1 VGEGVLMPAGT
12 RGSGDAGKEAM
23 LADAGIVGSD
33 EGLVMAGV
41 PLARIARELGTP
53 VFVYNAEVIRR
64 QYRALE
70 AAFAAIPHRICYAV
84 KANSNLAVLRLMHDL
99 GAGADLVSAGEMRR
113 ALAAGF
119 APSALVFSGVGK
131 TVAELEETV
140 AAGIGQ
146 VNVESLEEL
155 KLLGAVAARLDRI
168 TSVGIRV
175 NPDVTTDTHP
185 YISTSHG
192 GIKFGVPHDQV
203 HTAAEYI
210 RDHPQLRLTAVAM
223 HLGSQLLD
231 PAPYAEALGKLVALV
246 AALRASGVSTLESL
260 DIGGGLGIRYQPDA
274 GPGMDPASLA
284 EVVGPLA
291 ARAGLPITMEP
302 GRFLVGSAG
311 VLLTEVLYRKHSG
324 GRDFVIVDA
333 AMNDLLR
340 PSLYRAHHAIVEMV
354 PAGRPASPVD
364 VVGPICETGDFLAL
378 ERVLPTVEPGERL
391 AVLCA
396 GAYGFAMSSNYNT
409 RGRAPEVLV
418 DGGRHAVVRTR
429 EAVDALFASE
439 TPDPFATL
447 SDNG

>member
-1 VGEGVLMPAGT
+1 MKAGQ
-12 RGSGDAGKEAM
+12 RGSGAGGQEAL
-23 LADAGIVGSD
+23 LADAGMIVSD

-41 PLARIARELGTP
+41 PLARIAREVGTP
-53 VFVYNAEVIRR
+53 AFVYNAEVIRR

-70 AAFAAIPHRICYAV
+70 SAFAGIPHRICFAV
-84 KANSNLAVLRLMHDL
+84 KANSNLAILRLLHDL

-119 APSALVFSGVGK
+119 APGALVFSGVGK
-131 TVAELEETV
+131 TAGELEETV

-146 VNVESLEEL
+146 VNVESVEEL
-155 KLLGAVAARLDRI
+155 RLLGAVAARLDRV

-203 HTAAEYI
+203 RQAADYI
-210 RDHPQLRLTAVAM
+210 REHPQLRLTAVAM

-246 AALRASGVSTLESL
+246 QELRAAGITTLESL
-260 DIGGGLGIRYQPDA
+260 DIGGGLGIRYEPGA
-274 GPGMDPASLA
+274 GPGMDPAALA
-284 EVVGPLA
+284 AVVGPLA
-291 ARAGLPITMEP
+291 AQAGLPVTMEP

-311 VLLTEVLYRKHSG
+311 VLLTTVLYRKHSG

-340 PSLYRAHHAIVEMV
+340 PSLYRAHHEIVEVV
-354 PAGRPASPVD
+354 PAGRPAGPVD

-396 GAYGFAMSSNYNT
+396 GAYGFVMSSNYNT
-409 RGRAPEVLV
+409 RGRAAEVLV
-418 DGGRHAVVRTR
+418 DGGRAAVVRPR
-429 EAVDALFASE
+429 ESVDGLFASE
-439 TPDPFATL
+439 TADPFATL

>member
-1 VGEGVLMPAGT
+1 MGAGQ
-12 RGSGDAGKEAM
+12 EAL
-23 LADAGIVGSD
+23 LADAGLAAGKD
-33 EGLVMAGV
+33 GMTMAGV
-41 PLARIARELGTP
+41 PLARIAREVGTP
-53 VFVYNAEVIRR
+53 AFVYNAEAIRR

-70 AAFAAIPHRICYAV
+70 AAFAKIPHRICYAV
-84 KANSNLAVLRLMHDL
+84 KANSNLADLRLMHDL
-99 GAGADLVSAGEMRR
+99 DAGADLVSAGEMRR
-113 ALAAGF
+113 AIAAGF
-119 APSALVFSGVGK
+119 APGSLVFSGVGK
-131 TVAELEETV
+131 TAAELEETV
-140 AAGIGQ
+140 SAGVGQ

-155 KLLGAVAARLDRI
+155 KLLGAVAARLDRV
-168 TSVGIRV
+168 TPVGIRV

-203 HTAAEYI
+203 AAAADYI
-210 RDHPQLRLTAVAM
+210 RQHPYLRLVAVAM

-246 AALRASGVSTLESL
+246 KALRAAGTATLESV

-274 GPGMDPASLA
+274 GAGLDPAALA
-284 EVVGPLA
+284 AVVAPLA
-291 ARAGLPITMEP
+291 AEAGLPVTMEP

-340 PSLYRAHHAIVEMV
+340 PSLYRAHHEIVEVV
-354 PAGRPASPVD
+354 PAGRPAAPVD

-378 ERVLPTVEPGERL
+378 ERTLPRVEPGERL

-409 RGRAPEVLV
+409 RGRAAEVMV
-418 DGGRHAVVRTR
+418 DAGRSAVVRPR
-429 EAVDALFASE
+429 EAVDPLFASE
-439 TPDPFATL
+439 IADPFATL

>member
-1 VGEGVLMPAGT
+1 MGEGVLMEAGK
-12 RGSGDAGKEAM
+12 RGSGDAGMTAL
-23 LADAGIVGSD
+23 LADAGLVRGP
-33 EGLVMAGV
+33 EGLMMAVV

-53 VFVYNAEVIRR
+53 AFVYNAEAIRR

-70 AAFAAIPHRICYAV
+70 SAFAGIPHRICYAV

-119 APSALVFSGVGK
+119 SPGSLVFSGVGK
-131 TVAELEETV
+131 TAAELEETV
-140 AAGIGQ
+140 AAGVGQ

-155 KLLGAVAARLDRI
+155 KLLGAVAARLDRV

-192 GIKFGVPHDQV
+192 GIKFGVPRDQV
-203 HTAAEYI
+203 GAAAEYI
-210 RDHPQLRLTAVAM
+210 RKHPSLRLTAVAM

-231 PAPYAEALGKLVALV
+231 PAPYAEALERLVLLV
-246 AALRASGVSTLESL
+246 TELRAAGTTTLESL

-274 GPGMDPASLA
+274 GPGLDPGALA
-284 EVVGPLA
+284 AVVGPLA
-291 ARAGLPITMEP
+291 ARTGLPLAMEP

-324 GRDFVIVDA
+324 GREFVIVDA

-340 PSLYRAHHAIVEMV
+340 PSLYRAHHEIVEVV
-354 PAGRPASPVD
+354 PAGRAVATVD

-378 ERVLPTVEPGERL
+378 ERALPQVEPGEQL

-409 RGRAPEVLV
+409 RGRALEALV
-418 DGGRHAVVRTR
+418 DGGRAAVVRPR
-429 EAVDALFASE
+429 EQVDTLFASE
-439 TPDPFATL
+439 IVDPFATL

>member
-1 VGEGVLMPAGT
+1 MGEGVLMAGQG
-12 RGSGDAGKEAM
+12 GSGAAGQAAL
-23 LADAGIVGSD
+23 LADAGITLTSD
-33 EGLVMAGV
+33 GLVMAGV
-41 PLARIARELGTP
+41 PLARIAHEVGTP
-53 VFVYNAEVIRR
+53 VFVYNAEAIRR
-64 QYRALE
+64 QFRALE
-70 AAFAAIPHRICYAV
+70 SAFASIPHRICYAV

-113 ALAAGF
+113 AVAAGF
-119 APSALVFSGVGK
+119 APQSLVFSGVGK

-140 AAGIGQ
+140 SAGIGQ

-155 KLLGAVAARLDRI
+155 RLLGAVTARLDRV

-203 HTAAEYI
+203 RAAADYI
-210 RDHPQLRLTAVAM
+210 RDHPYLRLTAVAM

-231 PAPYAEALGKLVALV
+231 PAPYAEALGKLVVLV
-246 AALRASGVSTLESL
+246 QALRASGVSTLESL

-274 GPGMDPASLA
+274 GPGMDPAALA
-284 EVVGPLA
+284 KVVGPLA
-291 ARAGLPITMEP
+291 AKAGLPVTMEP

-324 GRDFVIVDA
+324 GSDFVIVDA

-340 PSLYRAHHAIVEMV
+340 PSLYRAHHEIVEVV
-354 PAGRPASPVD
+354 PASRPSGVVD
-364 VVGPICETGDFLAL
+364 IVGPICETGDFLAL
-378 ERVLPTVEPGERL
+378 ERSLPGVEPGERL
-391 AVLCA
+391 AALCA
-396 GAYGFAMSSNYNT
+396 GAYGFAMSSNYNS
-409 RGRAPEVLV
+409 RGRAAEVMV
-418 DGGRHAVVRTR
+418 DAGRSAVVRPR
-429 EAVDALFASE
+429 ELVDNLFASE
-439 TPDPFATL
+439 VADPFATL

>member
-1 VGEGVLMPAGT
+1 VGEGVLMAGQG
-12 RGSGDAGKEAM
+12 GSGAAGQAAL
-23 LADAGIVGSD
+23 LADAGIVVSRD
-33 EGLVMAGV
+33 GLTMAGV
-41 PLARIARELGTP
+41 PLARIAREVGTP
-53 VFVYNAEVIRR
+53 AFVYNAEAIRR

-70 AAFAAIPHRICYAV
+70 SAFATIPHRICYAV

-113 ALAAGF
+113 AVAAGF
-119 APSALVFSGVGK
+119 AVESLVFSGVGK

-140 AAGIGQ
+140 SAGVGQ

-155 KLLGAVAARLDRI
+155 KLLGAIAARLDRVI
-168 TSVGIRV
+168 SVGIRV
-175 NPDVTTDTHP
+175 NPEVTTDTHP

-203 HTAAEYI
+203 AAAAAYI
-210 RDHPQLRLTAVAM
+210 REHPYLRLTTMAM

-231 PAPYAEALGKLVALV
+231 PAPYAEALGKLVGLV
-246 AALRASGVSTLESL
+246 RDLRAAGTTTLGAL

-274 GPGMDPASLA
+274 GPGLDPGALA
-284 EVVGPLA
+284 AVVGPLA
-291 ARAGLPITMEP
+291 AQVGLPVAMEP

-340 PSLYRAHHAIVEMV
+340 PSLYHAHHDIVEVV
-354 PAGRPASPVD
+354 PAGRPTTTVD

-378 ERVLPTVEPGERL
+378 ERTLPRVEPGERL

-396 GAYGFAMSSNYNT
+396 GAYGFVMSSNYNT
-409 RGRAPEVLV
+409 RGRVVEVLV
-418 DGGRHAVVRTR
+418 DGGRSAVVRPR
-429 EAVDALFASE
+429 EPVDSLFASE
-439 TPDPFATL
+439 IVDPFATL

>member
-1 VGEGVLMPAGT
+1 VGEGVLVAGQ
-12 RGSGDAGKEAM
+12 RGSGGGGREAL
-23 LADAGIVGSD
+23 LADAGITLSE

-41 PLARIARELGTP
+41 PLARIAREVGTP

-70 AAFAAIPHRICYAV
+70 SAFAGIPHRICFAV
-84 KANSNLAVLRLMHDL
+84 KANSNLAVLRLLHDL
-99 GAGADLVSAGEMRR
+99 GAGADLVSAGEMQR
-113 ALAAGF
+113 AIAAGF
-119 APSALVFSGVGK
+119 APGALVFSGVGK
-131 TVAELEETV
+131 TAAELAQTV

-146 VNVESLEEL
+146 VNVESVEEL
-155 KLLGAVAARLDRI
+155 RLLGTVAARLDRV

-203 HTAAEYI
+203 RQAADYI
-210 RDHPQLRLTAVAM
+210 RAHPHLRLTAVAM

-246 AALRASGVSTLESL
+246 RELRDAGIQTLESL
-260 DIGGGLGIRYQPDA
+260 DIGGGLGIRYEPGA
-274 GPGMDPASLA
+274 GPGMDPAALA
-284 EVVGPLA
+284 AVVGPLA
-291 ARAGLPITMEP
+291 AEAGLPVTMEP

-324 GRDFVIVDA
+324 GRDFIIVDA

-340 PSLYRAHHAIVEMV
+340 PSLYRAHHEIVEVV
-354 PAGRPASPVD
+354 PAGRSAGPVD

-378 ERVLPTVEPGERL
+378 ERVLPKVEPGERL
-391 AVLCA
+391 AALCA
-396 GAYGFAMSSNYNT
+396 GAYGFVMSSNYNT
-409 RGRAPEVLV
+409 RGRAAEVLV
-418 DGGRHAVVRTR
+418 DGGRAAVVRPR
-429 EAVDALFASE
+429 ESVDGLFASE
-439 TPDPFATL
+439 TADPFATL

>member
-1 VGEGVLMPAGT
+1 MGEGVLME
-12 RGSGDAGKEAM
+12 AGKMAL
-23 LADAGIVGSD
+23 LADAGLVVRP

-41 PLARIARELGTP
+41 PLAQIAREVGTP
-53 VFVYNAEVIRR
+53 AFVYNAEAIRR
-64 QYRALE
+64 QFRALE
-70 AAFAAIPHRICYAV
+70 AAFAGIPHRICYAV
-84 KANSNLAVLRLMHDL
+84 KANSNLAILRLMHDL

-119 APSALVFSGVGK
+119 SPTSLVFSGVGK
-131 TVAELEETV
+131 TAAELEETV

-155 KLLGAVAARLDRI
+155 KHLGAVAARLDRL
-168 TSVGIRV
+168 THVGIRV

-203 HTAAEYI
+203 GAAADYI
-210 RDHPQLRLTAVAM
+210 RQHPYLCLTAVAM

-231 PAPYAEALGKLVALV
+231 PAPYAEALGKLVKLV
-246 AALRASGVSTLESL
+246 KELRAAGTTTLESL

-274 GPGMDPASLA
+274 GPGLDPTALA
-284 EVVGPLA
+284 KVVAPLA
-291 ARAGLPITMEP
+291 VQAGLPVTMEP

-311 VLLTEVLYRKHSG
+311 VLLTEVLYRKHAG
-324 GRDFVIVDA
+324 GRDFLIVDA

-340 PSLYRAHHAIVEMV
+340 PSLYKAHHDIVELV
-354 PAGRPASPVD
+354 PAGRPVATVD

-378 ERVLPTVEPGERL
+378 ERPLPRVEPGERL

-409 RGRAPEVLV
+409 RGRVVEVMV
-418 DGGRHAVVRTR
+418 DGGRHAVVRPR
-429 EAVDALFASE
+429 EAVDSLFASE
-439 TPDPFATL
+439 IADPFATL

>member
-1 VGEGVLMPAGT
+1 MEAGT
-12 RGSGDAGKEAM
+12 RESGDAGKMA
-23 LADAGIVGSD
+23 LLTDAGLVVGQ
-33 EGLVMAGV
+33 EGLMMAGV
-41 PLARIARELGTP
+41 PLAQIAREVGTP
-53 VFVYNAEVIRR
+53 AYVYNAETIRR
-64 QYRALE
+64 QFRALE
-70 AAFAAIPHRICYAV
+70 AAFAAIPHRVCYAV

-119 APSALVFSGVGK
+119 AAQSLVFSGVGK
-131 TVAELEETV
+131 TVDELDETV
-140 AAGIGQ
+140 SAGIGQ

-203 HTAAEYI
+203 RAAADYI
-210 RDHPQLRLTAVAM
+210 RDHPYLRLTAVAM

-246 AALRASGVSTLESL
+246 KALRAAGVSTLESL
-260 DIGGGLGIRYQPDA
+260 DIGGGLGIRYQPEA
-274 GPGMDPASLA
+274 GPGMDPSALA
-284 EVVGPLA
+284 AVVGPLA
-291 ARAGLPITMEP
+291 AEAGLPVTMEP

-340 PSLYRAHHAIVEMV
+340 PSLYKAHHEIVEVV
-354 PAGRPASPVD
+354 PAGRPAGPVD

-378 ERVLPTVEPGERL
+378 ERILPAVEPGERL
-391 AVLCA
+391 AALCA

-409 RGRAPEVLV
+409 RGRAAEVIV
-418 DGGRHAVVRTR
+418 DGGRWAVVRPR
-429 EAVDALFASE
+429 ESVDSLFASE
-439 TPDPFATL
+439 TADPFATL

>member
-1 VGEGVLMPAGT
+1 MKGGQ
-12 RGSGDAGKEAM
+12 RGSGAGGQEAL
-23 LADAGIVGSD
+23 LADAGMIVSD

-41 PLARIARELGTP
+41 PLARIAREVGTP
-53 VFVYNAEVIRR
+53 AFVYNAEVIRR

-70 AAFAAIPHRICYAV
+70 SAFAGIPHRICFAV
-84 KANSNLAVLRLMHDL
+84 KANSNLAILRLLHDL

-119 APSALVFSGVGK
+119 APGALVFSGVGK
-131 TVAELEETV
+131 TAGELEETV

-146 VNVESLEEL
+146 VNVESVEEL
-155 KLLGAVAARLDRI
+155 RLLGAVAARLDRV

-203 HTAAEYI
+203 RQAADYI
-210 RDHPQLRLTAVAM
+210 REHPQLRLTAVAM

-246 AALRASGVSTLESL
+246 QELRAAGITTLESL
-260 DIGGGLGIRYQPDA
+260 DIGGGLGIRYEPGA
-274 GPGMDPASLA
+274 GPGMDPAALA
-284 EVVGPLA
+284 AVVGPLA
-291 ARAGLPITMEP
+291 AQAGLPVTMEP

-311 VLLTEVLYRKHSG
+311 VLLTTVLYRKHSG

-340 PSLYRAHHAIVEMV
+340 PSLYRAHHEIVEVV
-354 PAGRPASPVD
+354 PAGRPAGPVD

-396 GAYGFAMSSNYNT
+396 GAYGFVMSSNYNT
-409 RGRAPEVLV
+409 RGRAAEVLV
-418 DGGRHAVVRTR
+418 DGGRAAVVRPR
-429 EAVDALFASE
+429 ESVDGLFASE
-439 TPDPFATL
+439 TADPFATL

>member
-1 VGEGVLMPAGT
+1 MGKGVLVAGQG
-12 RGSGDAGKEAM
+12 GSGAAGQSA
-23 LADAGIVGSD
+23 LLDDAGIVVTKD
-33 EGLVMAGV
+33 GLEMAGV
-41 PLARIARELGTP
+41 PLARIAGEVGTP
-53 VFVYNAEVIRR
+53 VFVYNAETIRR
-64 QYRALE
+64 QFRALE
-70 AAFAAIPHRICYAV
+70 AAFAGVPHRICYAV
-84 KANSNLAVLRLMHDL
+84 KANSNLAILRLMHDL
-99 GAGADLVSAGEMRR
+99 GAGADLVSSGEMRR
-113 ALAAGF
+113 AIAAGF
-119 APSALVFSGVGK
+119 APANLVFSGVGK
-131 TVAELEETV
+131 TATELEETV

-146 VNVESLEEL
+146 VNVESIEEL
-155 KLLGAVAARLDRI
+155 KLLGAVAARLDRV

-203 HTAAEYI
+203 RSAADYI
-210 RDHPQLRLTAVAM
+210 RDHPYLRLTAVAM

-246 AALRASGVSTLESL
+246 KELRRTGISTLESL
-260 DIGGGLGIRYQPDA
+260 DIGGGLGIRYQA
-274 GPGMDPASLA
+274 GAAPGMDPAALA

-291 ARAGLPITMEP
+291 VKAGLPITMEP

-340 PSLYRAHHAIVEMV
+340 PSLYRAHHEIVEVV
-354 PAGRPASPVD
+354 PAGREAGPVD

-378 ERVLPTVEPGERL
+378 ERVLPKVEPGERL
-391 AVLCA
+391 AALCA

-409 RGRAPEVLV
+409 RARVAEVLV
-418 DGGRHAVVRTR
+418 DAGRAAVVRPR
-429 EAVDALFASE
+429 ESVDSLFASE
-439 TPDPFATL
+439 IADPFATL

>member
-1 VGEGVLMPAGT
+1 VGEGVLME
-12 RGSGDAGKEAM
+12 AGKRESGEAGRDAL
-23 LADAGIVGSD
+23 LADAGITRAK

-41 PLARIARELGTP
+41 PLAQIAREVGTP
-53 VFVYNAEVIRR
+53 AFVYNAEAIRR
-64 QYRALE
+64 QFRALE
-70 AAFAAIPHRICYAV
+70 SAFASIPHRVCYAV

-113 ALAAGF
+113 AVAAGF
-119 APSALVFSGVGK
+119 SPRSLVFSGVGK

-140 AAGIGQ
+140 SAGIGQ

-155 KLLGAVAARLDRI
+155 RLLGAVAARLDRI

-203 HTAAEYI
+203 RAAADYL
-210 RDHPQLRLTAVAM
+210 RDHPYLRLTAVAM

-246 AALRASGVSTLESL
+246 KTLRAAGVSTLESL
-260 DIGGGLGIRYQPDA
+260 DIGGGLGIRYQPEA
-274 GPGMDPASLA
+274 GPGMDPAALA
-284 EVVGPLA
+284 AVVGPLA
-291 ARAGLPITMEP
+291 AEAGLPVTMEP

-340 PSLYRAHHAIVEMV
+340 PSLYRAHHEIVEV
-354 PAGRPASPVD
+354 APAGRPAGAVD

-378 ERVLPTVEPGERL
+378 ERTMPRVEPGERL

-409 RGRAPEVLV
+409 RGRVAEVLV
-418 DGGRHAVVRTR
+418 DGGRSAVVRPR
-429 EAVDALFASE
+429 EPVDSLFASE
-439 TPDPFATL
+439 VADPFATL

>member
-1 VGEGVLMPAGT
+1 MQAGT
-12 RGSGDAGKEAM
+12 RDGGDAGKMAL
-23 LADAGIVGSD
+23 LADAGLVAGPQ
-33 EGLVMAGV
+33 GLMMAGV
-41 PLARIARELGTP
+41 PLAHVAREVGTP
-53 VFVYNAEVIRR
+53 VYVYNAETIRR
-64 QYRALE
+64 QFRALE
-70 AAFAAIPHRICYAV
+70 GAFAMIPHRVCYAV

-119 APSALVFSGVGK
+119 APSSLVFSGVGK
-131 TVAELEETV
+131 TAAELEETCG
-140 AAGIGQ
+140 AGVGQ

-203 HTAAEYI
+203 RAAADYI
-210 RDHPQLRLTAVAM
+210 RDHPYLRLTAVAM

-246 AALRASGVSTLESL
+246 KALRAGGVSTLETL
-260 DIGGGLGIRYQPDA
+260 DIGGGLGIRYQPEA
-274 GPGMDPASLA
+274 GPGMDPSALA
-284 EVVGPLA
+284 AVVGPLA
-291 ARAGLPITMEP
+291 ADAGLPVTMEP

-340 PSLYRAHHAIVEMV
+340 PSLYKAHHEIVELA
-354 PAGRPASPVD
+354 PAGRPSGPVD

-378 ERVLPTVEPGERL
+378 ERAMPKVEPGERL
-391 AVLCA
+391 AVLGA

-409 RGRAPEVLV
+409 RGRAAEVIV
-418 DGGRHAVVRTR
+418 DGGRWAVVRPR
-429 EAVDALFASE
+429 ESVDGLYASE
-439 TPDPFATL
+439 VADPFATL

>member
-1 VGEGVLMPAGT
+1 VGEGVLVAGP
-12 RGSGDAGKEAM
+12 GDGGAGGPEAL
-23 LADAGIVGSD
+23 LADAGIAVSED
-33 EGLVMAGV
+33 GLVMAGV
-41 PLARIARELGTP
+41 PLARIAREVGTP
-53 VFVYNAEVIRR
+53 AFVYNAEVIRR

-70 AAFAAIPHRICYAV
+70 SAFAGIPHRICFAV
-84 KANSNLAVLRLMHDL
+84 KANSNLAILRLLHDL

-113 ALAAGF
+113 AIAAGF
-119 APSALVFSGVGK
+119 APGALVFSGVGK
-131 TVAELEETV
+131 TAGELEETV

-146 VNVESLEEL
+146 VNVESVEEL
-155 KLLGAVAARLDRI
+155 RLLGAVAARLDRV

-203 HTAAEYI
+203 RQAADYI
-210 RDHPQLRLTAVAM
+210 REHPQLRLTAVAM

-231 PAPYAEALGKLVALV
+231 PAPYAEALAKLVTLV
-246 AALRASGVSTLESL
+246 QQLRAAGITTLESL
-260 DIGGGLGIRYQPDA
+260 DIGGGLGIRYEPGA
-274 GPGMDPASLA
+274 GPGMDPAALA
-284 EVVGPLA
+284 AVVGPLA
-291 ARAGLPITMEP
+291 AQAGLPVTMEP

-340 PSLYRAHHAIVEMV
+340 PSLYRAHHEIVEVV
-354 PAGRPASPVD
+354 PAGRRAGPVD

-391 AVLCA
+391 AALCA
-396 GAYGFAMSSNYNT
+396 GAYGFVMSSNYNT
-409 RGRAPEVLV
+409 RGRAAEVLV
-418 DGGRHAVVRTR
+418 DGGRAAVVRPR
-429 EAVDALFASE
+429 ESVDGLFASE
-439 TPDPFATL
+439 IVDPFATL

>member
-1 VGEGVLMPAGT
+1 MQAGT
-12 RGSGDAGKEAM
+12 RDGGDAGKMAL
-23 LADAGIVGSD
+23 LADAGLVAGPQ
-33 EGLVMAGV
+33 GLMMAGV
-41 PLARIARELGTP
+41 PLAHVAREVGTP
-53 VFVYNAEVIRR
+53 VYVYNAETIRR
-64 QYRALE
+64 QFRALE
-70 AAFAAIPHRICYAV
+70 GAFAMIPHRVCYAV

-119 APSALVFSGVGK
+119 APSSLVFSGVGK
-131 TVAELEETV
+131 TAAELEETCG
-140 AAGIGQ
+140 AGVGQ

-203 HTAAEYI
+203 RAAADYI
-210 RDHPQLRLTAVAM
+210 RDHPYLRLTAVAM

-246 AALRASGVSTLESL
+246 KALRAGGVSTLETL
-260 DIGGGLGIRYQPDA
+260 DIGGGLGIRYQPEA
-274 GPGMDPASLA
+274 GPGMDPSALA
-284 EVVGPLA
+284 AVVGPLA
-291 ARAGLPITMEP
+291 ADAGLPVTMEP

-340 PSLYRAHHAIVEMV
+340 PSLYKAHHEIVELA
-354 PAGRPASPVD
+354 PAGRPSGPVD

-378 ERVLPTVEPGERL
+378 ERAMPKVEPGERL
-391 AVLCA
+391 AVLGA

-409 RGRAPEVLV
+409 RGRAAEVIV
-418 DGGRHAVVRTR
+418 DGGRWAVVRPR
-429 EAVDALFASE
+429 ESVDGLFASE
-439 TPDPFATL
+439 VADPFATL

>member
-1 VGEGVLMPAGT
+1 L
-12 RGSGDAGKEAM
+12 
-23 LADAGIVGSD
+23 LADAGIALSE

-41 PLARIARELGTP
+41 PLARIAREVGTP

-70 AAFAAIPHRICYAV
+70 SAFAGIPHRICFAV
-84 KANSNLAVLRLMHDL
+84 KANSNLAVLRLLHDL
-99 GAGADLVSAGEMRR
+99 GAGADLVSAGEMQR
-113 ALAAGF
+113 AIAAGF
-119 APSALVFSGVGK
+119 APGALVFSGVGK
-131 TVAELEETV
+131 TAAELAQTV

-146 VNVESLEEL
+146 VNVESVEEL
-155 KLLGAVAARLDRI
+155 RLLGTVAARLDRV

-203 HTAAEYI
+203 RQAADYI
-210 RDHPQLRLTAVAM
+210 RAHPHLRLTAVAM

-246 AALRASGVSTLESL
+246 RELRDAGIQTLESL
-260 DIGGGLGIRYQPDA
+260 DIGGGLGIRYEPGA
-274 GPGMDPASLA
+274 GPGMDPAALA
-284 EVVGPLA
+284 AVVGPLA
-291 ARAGLPITMEP
+291 AEAGLPVTMEP

-324 GRDFVIVDA
+324 GRDFIIVDA

-340 PSLYRAHHAIVEMV
+340 PSLYRAHHEIVEVV
-354 PAGRPASPVD
+354 PAGRSAGPVD

-378 ERVLPTVEPGERL
+378 ERVLPKVEPGERL
-391 AVLCA
+391 AALCA
-396 GAYGFAMSSNYNT
+396 GAYGFVMSSNYNT
-409 RGRAPEVLV
+409 RGRAAEVLV
-418 DGGRHAVVRTR
+418 DGGRAAVVRPR
-429 EAVDALFASE
+429 ESVDGLFASE
-439 TPDPFATL
+439 TADPFATL